1 MGICQDRRMKV
12 GNFELHEPVPE
23 LREPHAF
30 ITIRPWVDGG
40 SVATTTLAQ
49 LERHFQAKEAGK
61 LARPG
66 NFFDFTRY
74 RPTIRL
80 IEGRREVI
88 IPNSIIQYAKTEEGP
103 DFLFFHL
110 LEPHS
115 FGEDYS
121 ESVLD
126 VFKHFGIKRY
136 CRLGGMYDVVPHTR
150 PLLVTGDFGS
160 VPVKGDG
167 ENLRKR
173 KRKST
178 YQGPTTI
185 LNLVTDG
192 VAKLDPEVET
202 INFTVH
208 LPQYSQLEEDYM
220 GTSRLLEVLSS
231 IYDLPPDLAPTDKG
245 NEQYS
250 ELDKVVER
258 NSELKNLV
266 KRMESD
272 YDAQEAASQEEAS
285 PPPPLSSEVEQFL
298 EEMDRRFGGP
308 PPSS

>member
-1 MGICQDRRMKV
+1 MSMRV
-12 GNFELHEPVPE
+12 GKFELHEPVPE

-40 SVATTTLAQ
+40 SVATTTLAH
-49 LERHFQAKEAGK
+49 LERHFKAKEAGK

-80 IEGRREVI
+80 MEGRREVI
-88 IPNSIIQYAKTEEGP
+88 IPNSIIQYAKTEDGP

-121 ESVLD
+121 ESVLE
-126 VFKHFGIKRY
+126 VFKYFDIKRY

-150 PLLVTGDFGS
+150 PLLVTGDTGS

-167 ENLRKR
+167 GNLR

-192 VAKLDPEVET
+192 VAKLGPEVET

-220 GTSRLLEVLSS
+220 GASRLLEVLSS
-231 IYDLPPDLAPTDKG
+231 IYDLPPDLAPTDRGKA
-245 NEQYS
+245 QYS
-250 ELDKVVER
+250 ELDKVVAR

-272 YDAQEAASQEEAS
+272 YDAQEAASEKEAS
-285 PPPPLSSEVEQFL
+285 PPTPLSPEVQQFL
-298 EEMDRRFGGP
+298 EEMDKRFGGP